1 MVYIESHKVEVVEV
15 EDIDAV
21 AGLKSMLASVVF
33 VIVLSIE
40 SPVNANMDTVTPNA
54 EVSAVDITSIYQIM
68 RSLSAKDFPAFLC
81 FPVRAL

>member
-1 MVYIESHKVEVVEV
+1 MVYIKSHKVEVVEV

-40 SPVNANMDTVTPNA
+40 SPVNVDAATPNA

-68 RSLSAKDFPAFLC
+68 RSLSDKDFLVSRC
-81 FPVRAL
+81 FPAKAL